1 MHKCTVDTKSLNIQG
16 YVYSLHIL
24 QSRDAISYSIMNINI
39 NILPKD
45 GCNCYSKT
53 STADQQTDNWE
64 YQYYA
69 KSSQQALYNVVP

>member
-1 MHKCTVDTKSLNIQG
+1 MSENIHG
-16 YVYSLHIL
+16 YVYFLDIL
-24 QSRDAISYSIMNINI
+24 QSQDAISYSITNINKS

-53 STADQQTDNWE
+53 STADQQTDDWE
-64 YQYYA
+64 YQYNA